1 MTNEKDDK
9 MRNGKREVR
18 NEKEGNEIEA
28 EIICVNL

>member
-1 MTNEKDDK
+1 MRNDKQMRKEKDEE
-9 MRNGKREVR
+9 MR

>member
-1 MTNEKDDK
+1 MRNDKQMKKEKDEE
-9 MRNGKREVR
+9 MR

>member
-1 MTNEKDDK
+1 MKNDKQMRKEKDEE
-9 MRNGKREVR
+9 MR